1 MPKPSPS
8 RRVLPLTALAVIAA
22 LSSPAL
28 AADSGDKADTAPAA
42 SSASDQLA
50 SSLAD
55 VRSAI
60 KAENW
65 SKSIRLLKTI
75 VDKGQAN
82 ADVYNLLGF
91 SLRKS
96 GDMDN
101 ALDYYL
107 KALKLN
113 PRHKGAHEYLG
124 ELYVETGNLAKA
136 REHLAILGDLCGN
149 TTCEEYEDLEKAIA
163 AAS

>member
-1 MPKPSPS
+1 MLKTRRLHHATRVLALVVVALSASPS
-8 RRVLPLTALAVIAA
+8 
-22 LSSPAL
+22 L
-28 AADSGDKADTAPAA
+28 AADSGSGGKSSSDTP
-42 SSASDQLA
+42 SQTEVLS

-55 VRSAI
+55 VRVAI

-65 SKSIRLLKTI
+65 GKAIKLLNGLISDGTS
-75 VDKGQAN
+75 N

-124 ELYVETGNLAKA
+124 ELYVETGNLTKAK
-136 REHLAILGDLCGN
+136 EHLQILADLCGN

-163 AAS
+163 SRT

>member
-1 MPKPSPS
+1 MT
-8 RRVLPLTALAVIAA
+8 RLHLLPRAASLAAILLLAVLAA
-22 LSSPAL
+22 PAL
-28 AADSGDKADTAPAA
+28 AADSGDDSKSTPATASEQIAA
-42 SSASDQLA
+42 
-50 SSLAD
+50 SLAD
-55 VRSAI
+55 VRLAI

-65 SKSIRLLKTI
+65 DKAIRLLNAMVSDGK
-75 VDKGQAN
+75 AN

-96 GDMDN
+96 GDMEN
-101 ALDYYL
+101 ALDFYQ

-124 ELYVETGNLAKA
+124 ELYVETGKLDKA
-136 REHLAILGDLCGN
+136 REELNILAKLCGN
-149 TTCEEYEDLEKAIA
+149 NTCEEYEDLAKAIA